1 MKKILFIISIALWT
15 NRTIA
20 QTTSLPVQAYY
31 AADTTKPLLF
41 YISGDG
47 GLNKFSTSLML
58 SFLNQGYAT
67 VALDARTYF
76 WKKKNPQQAAN
87 DVNALLHQYLKN
99 WHRKSYIFM
108 GYSFGADVSPFIY
121 NRLQKDI
128 QDRARDIVLLSPS
141 TTTDFEIHVTDML
154 GFGKSNG
161 VSVTAEINKINKP
174 VLFVYGRDEK
184 DIPAQQVTIRN
195 KQLLIL
201 DGGHHFE
208 GDTKELSKQILS
220 RLR

>member
-1 MKKILFIISIALWT
+1 MKKPLIILLIGICGRVA
-15 NRTIA
+15 A

-47 GLNKFSTSLML
+47 GLNKFSTSLLL
-58 SFLNQGYAT
+58 SFLNRGYAT
-67 VALDARTYF
+67 VALDARNYF
-76 WKKKNPQQAAN
+76 WNKKSPQQAAA
-87 DVNALLHQYLKN
+87 DIDALLRHYLKN

-108 GYSFGADVSPFIY
+108 GYSFGADVAPFIY
-121 NRLQKDI
+121 NRLSKDI
-128 QDRARDIVLLSPS
+128 QERTKDIVLLSPS

-154 GFGKSNG
+154 GLGKNKG

-201 DGGHHFE
+201 NGGHHFE
-208 GDTKELSKQILS
+208 GDTKELSRQIVS
-220 RLR
+220 KLR